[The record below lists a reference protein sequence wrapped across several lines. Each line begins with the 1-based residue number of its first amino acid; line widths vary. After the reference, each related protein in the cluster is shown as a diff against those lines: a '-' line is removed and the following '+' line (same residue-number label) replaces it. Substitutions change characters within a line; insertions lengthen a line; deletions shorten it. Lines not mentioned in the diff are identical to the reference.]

1 MCKHSDLKMASP
13 EETERSVAKKL
24 RHLGRKLLKGS
35 SLHKLLQLLHKLEL
49 VLSTLDQEPT
59 KLIQESLVPCMKAL
73 ISDELLRHADEDVK
87 ILVISCIS
95 EIARITAPDAPY
107 DDEQMKEIFKLT
119 VASFEKLSHISGCAY
134 EKVLI
139 ILENVNK
146 VRLCLVMLDLECND
160 LVIEM
165 FQHFL
170 RFIRSNHPCSA
181 FHSMESIMTMILQES
196 EQISPD
202 LLRPLLDSVG
212 NENRT
217 VSPMSGTLGEKVI
230 RNCTAKL
237 KPYLMKAV
245 ESSGRAINEYAQ
257 IVTDICQNESES
269 PQCDDSNG
277 SKKTVVQEAENK
289 LNVPNDAKEQ
299 PHDETK
305 GHEPNVTGK
314 RDVQILDDTKSNRRS
329 ILDGEVT
336 KKTGS
341 KRRSC
346 SEISKNSKKGSA
358 KTKLETENLES
369 VQEPKSETQLN
380 TVPRKRGRKPNSLM
394 NAEEGYDHSWICRE
408 TEVGRSTL
416 SRKSCDSRFPFRS
429 SEKATSRKD
438 KLHRKHKTVSETLV
452 HKPKSEDIAKTTKL
466 RRTHNISNDFPPND
480 TSEGREASASKPKAD
495 DNADASPSTNN
506 NISDGCHSKRGRRRK
521 LNITGNQG
529 VHSNSLSMLKDNSNP
544 PPQKISLDSPTVR
557 LEKESEAR
565 NISEQK
571 PIRKIKFSLRLD
583 GKLVMG
589 PESAANGE
597 PNDSCGEEGKHKSSM
612 NDEPASI
619 KEGTFSTQTNV
630 KKRRRLDAT
639 PNEGLNKLS
648 AVKDLTAES
657 ASKTLNSVKETPQ
670 ARLRRRHSDVS
681 AKASECLYK
690 DKSLVGKRIKVW
702 WPKDKTFYEG
712 VIESYDP
719 IKGKHKI
726 LYADGDVEVLNLKK
740 QKWTVVDVS
749 LDKEGLTLQRLAEAS
764 DVAEKDKE
772 KSELVSAKAT
782 TIKSQSR
789 NDSKKPKNQKRNS

>member
-1 MCKHSDLKMASP
+1 MSKHSDLKMASP
-13 EETERSVAKKL
+13 DETERSVAKKL

-73 ISDELLRHADEDVK
+73 ISDELLRHTDEDVK

-107 DDEQMKEIFKLT
+107 DDGQMKEIFKLT
-119 VASFEKLSHISGCAY
+119 VASFEKLSHISGRAY

-139 ILENVNK
+139 ILDNVNK

-160 LVIEM
+160 LIIEM

-217 VSPMSGTLGEKVI
+217 VSPMSWTLGEKVI
-230 RNCTAKL
+230 RNCTANL

-245 ESSGRAINEYAQ
+245 ESSGRALNEYAQ

-289 LNVPNDAKEQ
+289 INVPNDAKEQ
-299 PHDETK
+299 PHDETN

-329 ILDGEVT
+329 ILDGEVI

-369 VQEPKSETQLN
+369 FQEPKSETQLN

-416 SRKSCDSRFPFRS
+416 SRKSCKSRFPFRS

-438 KLHRKHKTVSETLV
+438 KLHRKPKTVSETLV
-452 HKPKSEDIAKTTKL
+452 HKPKGEDIAKTAEL

-480 TSEGREASASKPKAD
+480 TSEGCEASASKPK
-495 DNADASPSTNN
+495 ADASPSTNN

-529 VHSNSLSMLKDNSNP
+529 VHSNSLSMLKDNLNP

-565 NISEQK
+565 NTSEQK

-589 PESAANGE
+589 PESAANAE

-619 KEGTFSTQTNV
+619 KEGRFSTQTNV
-630 KKRRRLDAT
+630 KRRRLDAT

-648 AVKDLTAES
+648 AVKDLTAVS

-670 ARLRRRHSDVS
+670 ARPRRRHSN
-681 AKASECLYK
+681 ASECLSK
-690 DKSLVGKRIKVW
+690 DKSLVGTRIKVW

-726 LYADGDVEVLNLKK
+726 LYADGDVEVLNLKR

-749 LDKEGLTLQRLAEAS
+749 LDEEGLTLQRLAEAS
-764 DVAEKDKE
+764 DVAEKGKE
-772 KSELVSAKAT
+772 KSELVSAKAA

-789 NDSKKPKNQKRNS
+789 KDSKKPRNQKRNS